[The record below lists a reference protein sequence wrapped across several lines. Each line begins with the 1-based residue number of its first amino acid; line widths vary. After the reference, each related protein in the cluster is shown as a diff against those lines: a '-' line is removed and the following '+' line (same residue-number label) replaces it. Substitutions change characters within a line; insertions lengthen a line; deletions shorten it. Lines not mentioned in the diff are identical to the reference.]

1 LLHYDQAALKS
12 FDFIISTISAEYDIQ
27 SYINLLRKDGQFVVV
42 GSPPVPVSIRQS
54 PLIGRRASVS
64 GSLIGGI
71 RETQEMLDFC
81 GKKNIVCDIEKIPIS
96 EIDAAYERTVAGD
109 VKYRFVID
117 IATL

>member
-1 LLHYDQAALKS
+1 MQAALRS
-12 FDFIISTISAEYDIQ
+12 FDFIISTISAEYDLQ
-27 SYINLLRKDGQFVVV
+27 AFVNLLRKDGQFVVV

-54 PLIGRRASVS
+54 PLIGRRASIS

-81 GKKNIVCDIEKIPIS
+81 AKKQIVCDIETVGVRD
-96 EIDAAYERTVAGD
+96 IDAAYARTVAGD

-117 IATL
+117 LSTL

>member
-1 LLHYDQAALKS
+1 V
-12 FDFIISTISAEYDIQ
+12 SADYDINA
-27 SYINLLRKDGQFVVV
+27 YLNLLSHDGQFIIV
-42 GSPPVPVSIRQS
+42 GAPPNPLALQTT
-54 PLIGRRASVS
+54 PLIFKRVSVA

-81 GKKNIVCDIEKIPIS
+81 GEKNIVCDIEQITAQ

-117 IATL
+117 VATI